1 MKVSRRAKRMEKH
14 HRRLKA
20 ADLNLVSLM
29 DIFTILLFFLLINQE
44 EVQNLQ
50 TSALLKLPESIAD
63 TKPRQ
68 TYVITVTDQEI
79 LFQGEKIMAA
89 SEAMNAQT
97 DSLPALRKVLEEAA
111 ANRPILAEPITA
123 DQASPEKEIT
133 IMGDRAIPYKLL
145 KKIMVSC
152 TEARF
157 NHISLAVTEKSV
169 KSG

>member
-1 MKVSRRAKRMEKH
+1 MKVSRRAKRMQKH
-14 HRRLKA
+14 HRRLRA

-44 EVQNLQ
+44 EVQTLQ
-50 TSALLKLPESIAD
+50 TSAALKLPESITT

-97 DSLPALRKVLEEAA
+97 ESLPALRKVLEEVA
-111 ANRPILAEPITA
+111 ANRPVIAREA
-123 DQASPEKEIT
+123 GGDQAPHEREIT

-157 NHISLAVTEKSV
+157 NHISLAVTEKPV

>member
-14 HRRLKA
+14 HRRSKGLG
-20 ADLNLVSLM
+20 LNLVSLM

-44 EVQNLQ
+44 EVQNLP
-50 TSALLKLPESIAD
+50 TSAALKLPESITD

-89 SEAMNAQT
+89 SDAMNTAA
-97 DSLPALRKVLEEAA
+97 DSLPALRKVLEEAI
-111 ANRPILAEPITA
+111 ANRPLLAEQPA
-123 DQASPEKEIT
+123 EGQAEPEREIT

-157 NHISLAVTEKSV
+157 NHISLAVTQKPV